1 MRVYRTVS
9 IMLSSV
15 TGRPCLKATD
25 IYDQKCEIEQKNP
38 KLPPGLPLVPSC
50 TASMLPPGLT
60 LVPSCTA
67 SKLPPGLTLVPSC
80 TASKLPPGPPL
91 VPSCTASVHLLADDD
106 GELLTWGRHFHDPGD
121 TEPRNRLNRSVAW
134 LANRKSRLVPHASG
148 MAG

>member
-50 TASMLPPGLT
+50 TASM
-60 LVPSCTA
+60 
-67 SKLPPGLTLVPSC
+67 LPPGLTLVPSC